1 MSKETSMVA
10 YTSALENLNY
20 TVDADFLNTV
30 VNSLGPSGYDSTSDA
45 AVVAGKDPEEIAR
58 VIENLFVKKLGMTD
72 MDKAN
77 NMLEAALAKYVS
89 TSDPLK
95 SNPRKYRAVIYYM
108 VVVDNKLQSSYNA

>member
-20 TVDADFLNTV
+20 KVDADFLNTV
-30 VNSLGPSGYDSTSDA
+30 VNSLGPSGFDSTLDA
-45 AVVAGKDPEEIAR
+45 AVVAGKDPEEVAR

-77 NMLEAALAKYVS
+77 SMLDAALEKYGS
-89 TSDPLK
+89 
-95 SNPRKYRAVIYYM
+95 SNPRKYRAVIYYI
-108 VVVDNKLQSSYNA
+108 VVVDNKLQSSYGA

>member
-1 MSKETSMVA
+1 MSKETSMLS
-10 YTSALENLNY
+10 YTTALENLNY

-30 VNSLGPSGYDSTSDA
+30 VNSLGPSGFDSSSDA

-77 NMLEAALAKYVS
+77 SMFDAALEKYGS
-89 TSDPLK
+89 
-95 SNPRKYRAVIYYM
+95 SNPRKYRAVIYYI
-108 VVVDNKLQSSYNA
+108 VVVDNNLQSSYGA

>member
-1 MSKETSMVA
+1 MSKETSIVA

-30 VNSLGPSGYDSTSDA
+30 VNSLGPSGFDSTSDA
-45 AVVAGKDPEEIAR
+45 AVVAGKDPEEVAR

-77 NMLEAALAKYVS
+77 SMLDAALEKYGS
-89 TSDPLK
+89 
-95 SNPRKYRAVIYYM
+95 SNPRKYRAVIYYI
-108 VVVDNKLQSSYNA
+108 VVVDNNLQSSYGA

>member
-30 VNSLGPSGYDSTSDA
+30 VNSLGPSGFDSTSDA
-45 AVVAGKDPEEIAR
+45 AVVAGKDPEEVAR

-77 NMLEAALAKYVS
+77 SMLDAALEKYG
-89 TSDPLK
+89 TA
-95 SNPRKYRAVIYYM
+95 NPRKYRAVIYYM
-108 VVVDNKLQSSYNA
+108 VVVDNKLQSSYGA